1 MKKPMPRP
9 LPARTEKG
17 ATMVILVFGLAIFV
31 IGVIGLFSFEVTR
44 NNSCRDELKSAC
56 EAAALAA
63 ASALASSNNL
73 NPTNCHNDAVE
84 AAQQTFVSN
93 SILGTLL
100 SDVQFS
106 DNRTSTAA
114 AIRRSDPKAGW
125 ANMYIEFLT
134 SSGAQSAWNAADGRV
149 VHIIGVF
156 GEQPAFGKYCGID
169 KVAVISEAQAQVPQM
184 DIVMCFDVSG
194 SIDDQTRVT
203 FVKRYWDGSKIKYD
217 IPTTTAGTA
226 ANGNLYGLLM
236 PSPLGTSV
244 NIEQPQNLSVAGS
257 HTNKL
262 YFQPSIRKGPAGGD
276 VGVMPGPGSGGPNDF
291 TDMVA
296 NLDGKDVYTTFTY
309 TDTATGMVY
318 PFPNIG
324 TLVEAARGNLEDA
337 TVFAAS
343 KADTA
348 LGGIVTPKT
357 GYQKVYWKLAHDAA
371 QPIGAAREAAT
382 RFFRMMNNNTD
393 GQFGFISFSSAPV
406 ATTPGNTMPAI
417 DPVSGSYEQLPKIR
431 PPYPGQSMA
440 PNTVSGIINNVIPK
454 TLANGSTDIGDA
466 VQEAVNEL
474 VNNGRPG
481 SNKAII
487 VFTDG
492 QPNAGPPWSGP
503 ANTANTKGIAIYT
516 VGLAQNAAIIPGEC
530 DNLNDQAG
538 KAVTFTDPITNVPSS
553 YTPGSSGLA
562 DVAGHGGKFF
572 LVTDRNDLNF
582 VFENI
587 ARQLVQLTVK

>member
-1 MKKPMPRP
+1 MKKLTTHP
-9 LPARTEKG
+9 LLARTERG

-31 IGVIGLFSFEVTR
+31 IGVIGIFSFEVTR

-73 NPTNCHNDAVE
+73 NPTNCHDDAVT

-106 DNRTSTAA
+106 DSRKSTPSSARTANP
-114 AIRRSDPKAGW
+114 RAGW

-134 SSGAQSAWNAADGRV
+134 SAGAQAAWNAPDGRV

-156 GEQPAFGKYCGID
+156 GEQPPFGKYCGID
-169 KVAVISEAQAQVPQM
+169 KVAVVSEAQAQVPQM

-194 SIDDQTRVT
+194 SIDDQTKVT
-203 FVKRYWDGSKIKYD
+203 FVKRYWDGAKIRYD
-217 IPTTTAGTA
+217 IPTSTGGTA
-226 ANGNLYGLLM
+226 ANGNIYGLLM
-236 PSPLGTSV
+236 PTPLGASV
-244 NIEQPQNLSVAGS
+244 NIEQPQNLSSAS
-257 HTNKL
+257 SYTNKL

-276 VGVMPGPGSGGPNDF
+276 VAVPPGPGSGGPNDF
-291 TDMVA
+291 TDLVA
-296 NLDGKDVYTTFTY
+296 NLDGKDVYTTFNY
-309 TDTATGMVY
+309 LDPATGTVY
-318 PFPNIG
+318 EFPNVG
-324 TLVEAARGNLEDA
+324 SLVEAARGNLEDA
-337 TVFAAS
+337 GVFASS
-343 KADTA
+343 KANTS
-348 LGGIVTPKT
+348 LGGIVTPKA
-357 GYQKVYWKLAHDAA
+357 GYKKTYWKLAHDAA

-382 RFFRMMNNNTD
+382 RFFKMMNNNTD
-393 GQFGFISFSSAPV
+393 GQFGFISFSSSPV
-406 ATTPGNTMPAI
+406 ATTPGNTMPLI
-417 DPVSGSYEQLPKIR
+417 DPVSSGYAQLAKIK

-454 TLANGSTDIGDA
+454 TLANGATDIGDA

-474 VNNGRPG
+474 VTNGRPG
-481 SNKAII
+481 SNKAVI

-492 QPNAGPPWSGP
+492 QPNSGPPWTGP

-538 KAVTFTDPITNVPSS
+538 KAVSFTDPITNVPSS